1 MFHKAGKEEVYITE
15 GEQQVKIFKTYYES
29 SKLFP
34 YTNELKFNTYSYP
47 FVKSSHAIF
56 TKYNHVQ

>member
-1 MFHKAGKEEVYITE
+1 MFHKAGKEVCITE

-34 YTNELKFNTYSYP
+34 YTRKLKFNTIIL
-47 FVKSSHAIF
+47 ALL
-56 TKYNHVQ
+56 